1 MIHPCIQTQKQ
12 MYPGYLIQTIIVHVT
27 MQSQDASDM
36 TVISLHYQYSRQK
49 YPLSYMFSQ
58 SKQ

>member
-12 MYPGYLIQTIIVHVT
+12 MQKYPGYLIQTIIVT

-36 TVISLHYQYSRQK
+36 TVISLHLYSRQK
-49 YPLSYMFSQ
+49 YPLSY
-58 SKQ
+58 

>member
-12 MYPGYLIQTIIVHVT
+12 MQKYPGYLIQTIIVT

-49 YPLSYMFSQ
+49 YPPSYIFSQ